1 MGAFGAGQ
9 KLIAALTS
17 AARAFITLGLSCE
30 AVVVRVV
37 IASSSTTWNLV
48 SLARSNMSADGDTND
63 RVSDLLKK
71 AEQSRKAGDN
81 DGAIQALKAASSI
94 DPTNKL
100 VQQSLKS
107 LESSLEIDTFT
118 TLLNKFNDSADEAIG
133 KKALQALRTRPPE
146 AADAIAALDILL
158 RRSSSDSLDD
168 QLLGSLLN
176 ISLDVR
182 KELASRL
189 KTSVTVLFDQ
199 FYAAGL
205 QSFRA
210 FAGLTLDESALT
222 SKSDRDAAQRDV
234 FQLCIAKLMDT
245 SVDHLERILEAMTRQ
260 LTMAPSTVKG
270 LIEADV
276 FESVLTNLDI
286 RKGPPVRSQAM
297 LTAAKMFEVTA
308 ERGEKFF
315 ADFITS
321 SIAKKTSQDLVVAFS
336 AASAVFPIV
345 ATVAAKLF
353 LTESFVQQLVPTLER
368 NSHAA
373 MQGHR

>member
-1 MGAFGAGQ
+1 
-9 KLIAALTS
+9 
-17 AARAFITLGLSCE
+17 
-30 AVVVRVV
+30 V
-37 IASSSTTWNLV
+37 
-48 SLARSNMSADGDTND
+48 
-63 RVSDLLKK
+63 
-71 AEQSRKAGDN
+71 EQSRKAGDN
-81 DGAIQALKAASSI
+81 DGAIQALNAASSI

-107 LESSLEIDTFT
+107 LESSLENDTFT
-118 TLLNKFNDSADEAIG
+118 ALLNKFYDSADEAIG
-133 KKALQALRTRPPE
+133 KKALQALSTRPPE

-210 FAGLTLDESALT
+210 FAGLTLNESALT

-245 SVDHLERILEAMTRQ
+245 SVDHPERILEAMTRQ

-270 LIEADV
+270 LIDADV

-353 LTESFVQQLVPTLER
+353 LTEGFVQQLVPTLER